1 MKYLYNFL
9 MPFVATLAVTTF
21 FYTVTASADGNHD
34 GPQTTAEEAA
44 TDKNNEA
51 TIRNFILHAKGH
63 FERVNEDLVERAEFY
78 RQARN
83 EGIWRHDSVYLI
95 MLEKTGS
102 VIHHGIYTDTL
113 YGDNLG
119 NLDTVMSLI
128 RKLENSGGGA
138 VCEPYTYDGAPR
150 QACAVEYE
158 SSQIAGRSQTNIMI
172 GGFDHDPNDENIV
185 RLDCSDYEPAV
196 TAAEVQERQ
205 TRESLEDFVE
215 GAIIRFGD
223 AIEFLMQH
231 LEDGSLEKRSES
243 TRIVQCFS
251 KPGHWKSGS
260 IYLFVM
266 TADTTVILNGLNQEL
281 AGSPFRDVFD
291 EDGVDIGKEIIDTAG
306 EDGAEGFVE
315 YKWDDPS
322 VDGDEVSEP
331 GEAKGIS
338 PKVSY
343 VKGVLFSIPRE
354 QVYIF
359 GSGIYPKDGDNDG
372 CAIAGAGSGP
382 RNIVLNMF
390 LIMFSMVL
398 AVSLQRFRRK

>member
-1 MKYLYNFL
+1 MKRLYNFL
-9 MPFVATLAVTTF
+9 MPFVATLVVTTF

-34 GPQTTAEEAA
+34 GPQTTAEQAA
-44 TDKNNEA
+44 ADKNNEA
-51 TIRNFILHAKGH
+51 IIKDFILHAKGH
-63 FERVNEDLVERAEFY
+63 FERVNDDLVERAEFY

-102 VIHHGIYTDTL
+102 VIHHGTYTDTL

-119 NLDTVMSLI
+119 KLDTVMSLT
-128 RKLENSGGGA
+128 RKLENSGGEA

-158 SSQIAGRSQTNIMI
+158 AFQIGDRRQTNIMI
-172 GGFDHDPNDENIV
+172 GGFDHDPDDGDIG

-205 TRESLEDFVE
+205 TRESLKDFVE
-215 GAIIRFGD
+215 GAIIRYSD
-223 AIEFLMQH
+223 AIDLLMQN
-231 LEDGSLEKRSES
+231 RSPERRNEA

-266 TADTTVILNGLNQEL
+266 TADTTVVINGLNQEL
-281 AGSPFRDVFD
+281 AGSQFRNVFD

-331 GEAKGIS
+331 GKAKGIS

-343 VKGVLFSIPRE
+343 VKGVLFSIPSP

-359 GSGIYPKDGDNDG
+359 GSGIYPKDGDDDG
-372 CAIAGAGSGP
+372 CAIAGASSKPGS
-382 RNIVLNMF
+382 IVLNMF

-398 AVSLQRFRRK
+398 AVSLVSLRRK